1 MMLLFETQ
9 SDQNAFI
16 NLMTTIAVVM
26 FAIWL
31 LRNFTNR
38 VK

>member
-1 MMLLFETQ
+1 MILLFATQ

-16 NLMTTIAVVM
+16 NLMMTIAIIV
-26 FAIWL
+26 FIIWL

-38 VK
+38 AK